1 LSKLLCYPNGD
12 IALEEF
18 RKLNQSKKRLR
29 TKATNLT
36 SYYIISDDELSD
48 DDLTR
53 SDPVLDTRRSK
64 RQRTLASL
72 SKKAESKMAESEPHR
87 VSRKETRSSRSKNL
101 VSLGKGYR
109 EDESDISFS
118 DSSEQRTGARR
129 SSRMQK
135 SRSSLRYEVQSDFS
149 ADYESEEEEP
159 SGRTSRSSLKPKVP
173 KSTEYF
179 PVPDEESDFAKR
191 HQYWCQFSNDSTAI
205 EDERRKYVMCQ
216 GCSFMYHVE
225 CLNSKAARVRTR
237 QNVIILAERDNMKTC
252 VLQCGRC
259 NGGGKNGMI
268 TMRCLVCGEVG
279 DRCGD
284 FKRPEKAEPMN
295 EVEGDDDDV
304 EANSEREENVL
315 KGWNDASKVMFRCMH
330 CHRACHFDHLPPP
343 IEQDDQQIQN
353 QRDAEVT
360 EHPVTN
366 GETDKMQI
374 DTSDDAARDLD
385 QTVVDRS
392 NVANE
397 AHAEITNVPAKEPT
411 VPKSDILEAYTGS
424 DYWRCNECRHYI
436 DKKVEVVLG
445 WRSHEP
451 VSIAEDAPEDF
462 YYEYLIKFE
471 EESYARATWVP
482 ATWLS
487 GISYVMKSNFDA
499 KRTPEIHS
507 SEDVI
512 PEAWLRADIIF
523 DVLYDGDRSRDAMKF
538 RSEISERNALSKVTQ
553 ALCRWQKLK
562 YEECMSLDLYC

>member
-1 LSKLLCYPNGD
+1 VSLSKLLCYPNGD
-12 IALEEF
+12 NALEEY
-18 RKLNQSKKRLR
+18 RKLNKPMKRLR
-29 TKATNLT
+29 TRAANLT
-36 SYYIISDDELSD
+36 SYYNISDNELSD

-53 SDPVLDTRRSK
+53 SDPVFDTRRSK

-72 SKKAESKMAESEPHR
+72 SRKAESKTHA
-87 VSRKETRSSRSKNL
+87 VSRKETRSSRSKKL

-118 DSSEQRTGARR
+118 DSSDQRIGTRR

-159 SGRTSRSSLKPKVP
+159 SGRTSRSSVKPKIP
-173 KSTEYF
+173 KSSEYF

-191 HQYWCQFSNDSTAI
+191 HQYWCQFSNDYTAI

-225 CLNSKAARVRTR
+225 CLNSKADRLRTG
-237 QNVIILAERDNMKTC
+237 QNVIILDERDNMKTC

-268 TMRCLVCGEVG
+268 TMRCLACGEVG

-284 FKRPEKAEPMN
+284 FKHPEKVEPMN
-295 EVEGDDDDV
+295 EVESDDDV
-304 EANSEREENVL
+304 ESISEREENL
-315 KGWNDASKVMFRCMH
+315 LQGWNDASKVMFRCMH

-343 IEQDDQQIQN
+343 TNQDDEQTQN
-353 QRDAEVT
+353 LQDAEVAQN
-360 EHPVTN
+360 PATN
-366 GETDKMQI
+366 GESDKMQI
-374 DTSDDAARDLD
+374 DNLDDASRDHD
-385 QTVVDRS
+385 QTVLDSS
-392 NVANE
+392 NLSND
-397 AHAEITNVPAKEPT
+397 VPAESSNALSKDPT
-411 VPKSDILEAYTGS
+411 VSKSDILEIYTDS
-424 DYWRCNECRHYI
+424 DYWRCNECRQYV
-436 DKKVEVVLG
+436 DKKVEMVLG
-445 WRSHEP
+445 WRSYKP
-451 VSIAEDAPEDF
+451 VSIAEDAPDDF

-487 GISYVMKSNFDA
+487 GISYIMKSNFDA
-499 KRTPEIHS
+499 KRTAEIHT

-523 DVLYDGDRSRDAMKF
+523 DVVYEGDLSRNAMKF
-538 RSEISERNALSKVTQ
+538 KSEIAERNALPKVTQ

-562 YEECMSLDLYC
+562 YEESMSLDL